1 MEERREWKRYSIAY
15 PIDWGKGSAER
26 TFIARNVSKGG
37 AAFTA
42 KGKGRKNEKVVLQI
56 FLKNRMFNVEALI
69 VHAKQL
75 KEDQYEIGVK
85 FLNASEEFLAT
96 LEKESDEITQF
107 HRECNLYNH
116 KNLSFSKAS
125 TVYLKNTP
133 PSNT

>member
-1 MEERREWKRYSIAY
+1 MVEKRKWKRYSIAY
-15 PIDWGKGSAER
+15 PIDWEKGSAKG

-37 AAFTA
+37 AAFIA
-42 KGKGRKNEKVVLQI
+42 KGKGRENEKVVLQI

-75 KEDQYEIGVK
+75 QGDQHEIGIK

-125 TVYLKNTP
+125 TVYLKKTP
-133 PSNT
+133 PSQI